1 MKLQENKDPNAVAL
15 GGKGGKA
22 RAKRLTPERRS
33 EIARQA
39 ALKRWGSREAQIVTP
54 PKCDECGTE
63 LRPFKGSNGE
73 TGLFCEDCGWSW
85 DD

>member
-1 MKLQENKDPNAVAL
+1 MKLQGKDPNAVAL

-39 ALKRWGSREAQIVTP
+39 ALKRWGRPKAQIVTP

-63 LRPFKGSNGE
+63 LHPFSVPGGSGFACD
-73 TGLFCEDCGWSW
+73 TCGWSW